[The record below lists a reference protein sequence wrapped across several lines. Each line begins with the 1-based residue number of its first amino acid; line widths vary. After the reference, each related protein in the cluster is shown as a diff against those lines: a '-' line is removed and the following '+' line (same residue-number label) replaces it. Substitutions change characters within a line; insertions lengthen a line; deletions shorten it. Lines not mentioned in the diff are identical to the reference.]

1 MSVQFWKGCT
11 SLRPIL
17 ATPRASCLTFITLSS
32 WWVISTRPPTILA
45 LMQVGTC
52 PKEDTYAHKQ
62 RQALTIR
69 WKSWT
74 SLTSSSYVPG
84 STWWEAGLLTSCS
97 TTSPP
102 LPSPSM
108 VTEHI
113 SPNINSM
120 LCFAQAGRST
130 LSWDTTPS
138 LCWRSSWP
146 WWRCREGCW
155 HASPTSPISPSS
167 PTGACSASCPST
179 QWCGSGRLLTRW
191 ETFPP
196 RQQCWHWLPWKVRNM
211 ENTKL
216 ANRISDAF
224 MYIVPAISIVFS
236 VVRFSGETIIEL
248 KWMILKMWS
257 GRKIL
262 GWKMMVNAIKYFSRC
277 TGP

>member
-1 MSVQFWKGCT
+1 MMWVQFWKGCT

-17 ATPRASCLTFITLSS
+17 ATPRASCLTSITLSS
-32 WWVISTRPPTILA
+32 WWVIFTRPHHLA

-120 LCFAQAGRST
+120 LCFTQAGRST

-146 WWRCREGCW
+146 WWRCRVGCW

-191 ETFPP
+191 ETFPS
-196 RQQCWHWLPWKVRNM
+196 RQQCWNWLPWKVRNM